1 MPVLNPNLSTR
12 AFCALCILAGLL
24 AQGCQEKAQKKT
36 APTVLQH
43 DMLTQI
49 DRWAVTVPNDQ
60 AVEGA
65 VITQRVL
72 YDYHFATGTDRL
84 TKTGHRDLEI
94 LIRHYRGQNWQL
106 NMKPGNASPDL
117 YKSRIKVVESFLLS
131 SGMSPDTV
139 AIVDGLPGGTGLS
152 SDNARRIRQD
162 SLDGAGALEEGQQS
176 IRSVSD
182 TPLEGGF

>member
-1 MPVLNPNLSTR
+1 MLVLNPNFSTR
-12 AFCALCILAGLL
+12 AFCTVCVFAGLL
-24 AQGCQEKAQKKT
+24 SQGCQGKAQKET

-72 YDYHFATGTDRL
+72 YDYHFSTGTDRL

-94 LIRHYRGQNWQL
+94 LIRHYRGQDWQL
-106 NMKPGNASPDL
+106 NMKPGNAGPDL
-117 YKSRIKVVESFLLS
+117 YKNRIKVVESVLLS
-131 SGMSPDTV
+131 SGMSLEMV
-139 AIVDGLPGGTGLS
+139 SIIDGLPGGTGVS

-162 SLDGAGALEEGQQS
+162 SLDGAGTLEQGQQS

>member
-1 MPVLNPNLSTR
+1 MLVLNPNFSTR
-12 AFCALCILAGLL
+12 AFCTVCIFAVVLSQSC
-24 AQGCQEKAQKKT
+24 QGKAKKET

-72 YDYHFATGTDRL
+72 YDYHFSTGTDRL
-84 TKTGHRDLEI
+84 TKTGRRDLEI
-94 LIRHYRGQNWQL
+94 LIRHYRGQGWQL

-117 YKSRIKVVESFLLS
+117 YKNRIKVVESVLLS
-131 SGMSPDTV
+131 SGMSLDTV
-139 AIVDGLPGGTGLS
+139 SIIDGLPGGTGVS

-162 SLDGAGALEEGQQS
+162 SLDGAGTLEQGQQS

>member
-1 MPVLNPNLSTR
+1 
-12 AFCALCILAGLL
+12 
-24 AQGCQEKAQKKT
+24 
-36 APTVLQH
+36 
-43 DMLTQI
+43 MLTQI

-72 YDYHFATGTDRL
+72 YDYHFSTGTDRL

-94 LIRHYRGQNWQL
+94 LIRHYRGQDWQL
-106 NMKPGNASPDL
+106 NMKPGNAGPDL
-117 YKSRIKVVESFLLS
+117 YKDRIKVVESVLLS
-131 SGMSPDTV
+131 SGMSLEMV
-139 AIVDGLPGGTGLS
+139 SIIDGLPGGTGVS
-152 SDNARRIRQD
+152 SDNARRIRQE
-162 SLDGAGALEEGQQS
+162 SLDGAGILEQSQQS

>member
-1 MPVLNPNLSTR
+1 MLVLNPNFSTR
-12 AFCALCILAGLL
+12 AFCTVCIFAGLL
-24 AQGCQEKAQKKT
+24 SQGCQGKAQKET

-72 YDYHFATGTDRL
+72 YDYHFSTGTDRL

-94 LIRHYRGQNWQL
+94 LIRHYRGQDWQL
-106 NMKPGNASPDL
+106 NMKPGNAGPDL
-117 YKSRIKVVESFLLS
+117 YKNRIKVVESVLLS
-131 SGMSPDTV
+131 SGMSLEMV
-139 AIVDGLPGGTGLS
+139 SIIDGLPGGTGVS

-162 SLDGAGALEEGQQS
+162 SLDGAGTLEQSQQS

>member
-1 MPVLNPNLSTR
+1 MLVLNPKFSTR
-12 AFCALCILAGLL
+12 AFCTVCVFAGLL
-24 AQGCQEKAQKKT
+24 SQGCHSKAHKDA

-60 AVEGA
+60 AVESA

-72 YDYHFATGTDRL
+72 YDYHFSTGTDRL

-94 LIRHYRGQNWQL
+94 LIRHYRGQDWQL
-106 NMKPGNASPDL
+106 NMKPGNAAPDL
-117 YKSRIKVVESFLLS
+117 YRNRIKVVESVLLS
-131 SGMSPDTV
+131 RGVSLDTV
-139 AIVDGLPGGTGLS
+139 AIIDGLPGGSGLS
-152 SDNARRIRQD
+152 SENARRIRQD
-162 SLDGAGALEEGQQS
+162 SLDGAGSLEEPRQS